1 MSKIGASKPKKT
13 SLISNLLNRVDDKS
27 LAVKKSINDGIL
39 IYWELNTTK
48 HLKCNKEVLSL
59 VSYEQ
64 IEQIMEYNELFVPIS
79 IINFKLIEN
88 VPVVVQ
94 TVKKPV
100 QEKAKGRYVPSIK
113 TTDKIGNSKGEKEVF
128 KKKPGNKKLPTK
140 K

>member
-48 HLKCNKEVLSL
+48 HLKCNKEVLAL

-79 IINFKLIEN
+79 IVNFKLIEN

-94 TVKKPV
+94 AIKKPV
-100 QEKAKGRYVPSIK
+100 QQKTKGKYVPSIK
-113 TTDKIGNSKGEKEVF
+113 TTDKIGTSKGEKEVF
-128 KKKPGNKKLPTK
+128 KKKPGNKKAPIK

>member
-79 IINFKLIEN
+79 IVNFKLIEN
-88 VPVVVQ
+88 VPVVQ

-100 QEKAKGRYVPSIK
+100 QEKAKGKYVPSIK
-113 TTDKIGNSKGEKEVF
+113 TTDKVGTSKGEKEVF
-128 KKKPGNKKLPTK
+128 KNKPSNKKLPTK

>member
-1 MSKIGASKPKKT
+1 MSKIGASKPRKT

-27 LAVKKSINDGIL
+27 LAVKKGINDGIL
-39 IYWELNTTK
+39 IYWGLNTTK

-64 IEQIMEYNELFVPIS
+64 IEQIMEYNELFLPIS
-79 IINFKLIEN
+79 IVNFKLVEN

-94 TVKKPV
+94 AIKKPV
-100 QEKAKGRYVPSIK
+100 QQKTKGKYVPNIK
-113 TTDKIGNSKGEKEVF
+113 TTDKIGTSKDEKEIF
-128 KKKPGNKKLPTK
+128 KKKLVNKKAPIK

>member
-1 MSKIGASKPKKT
+1 M
-13 SLISNLLNRVDDKS
+13 
-27 LAVKKSINDGIL
+27 

-79 IINFKLIEN
+79 IVNFKLIEN
-88 VPVVVQ
+88 VPVVQ

-113 TTDKIGNSKGEKEVF
+113 TTDKIGTSKGEKEVF

>member
-1 MSKIGASKPKKT
+1 MSKIGALKPKKT

-79 IINFKLIEN
+79 IVNFKLIEN
-88 VPVVVQ
+88 VPVVQ

-113 TTDKIGNSKGEKEVF
+113 TTDKIGTSKGEKEVF